1 MKPICTVEKQAQMR
15 KKKIDISFVAITT
28 APRQQLFDFLVVRY
42 PKKANHILAAH
53 ATMLRTSTNHRE

>member
-1 MKPICTVEKQAQMR
+1 MR

-28 APRQQLFDFLVVRY
+28 APQQQLFDFLVVRY